1 MHSRFD
7 LQGFPLPDGIPR
19 AETAPGLVVSF
30 GEMLIDIVP
39 VVTSVSA
46 TISLTPHFIS
56 DSAFSESGGFVK
68 SLARIRCLQF
78 SLCFRALLDLFGYVS
93 LMPSVLYRW
102 IRCVIVSDLVCSLI
116 MGRVVTLL

>member
-30 GEMLIDIVP
+30 GEMLIDFVP
-39 VVTSVSA
+39 DVTGVSFDELRQA
-46 TISLTPHFIS
+46 PS
-56 DSAFSESGGFVK
+56 
-68 SLARIRCLQF
+68 IRCLQF
-78 SLCFRALLDLFGYVS
+78 SLCFHALLDLFGYVS
-93 LMPSVLYRW
+93 LMPSVRYRW
-102 IRCVIVSDLVCSLI
+102 IQCVVGSDLVCSLI